1 MEDYGERAELRR
13 MQREQERE
21 RRRIRDRER
30 RQSMT
35 QEQRERHLA
44 RRRRNYQLRRQ
55 RAANNNNRICFPLD
69 ETDAAATTSHDGHGQ
84 ASFIVPCSISDY
96 RVLQTESSEQQSS
109 HYIDGS
115 SSGVV
120 HMEALT
126 YKPTNL
132 PTRLRLSHIRQLARN
147 MIHSIADHH
156 DSQIGIH
163 QIVPHLIPNGDLS
176 SQGSIR
182 KSLRLNRVKQLARSL
197 NSPSKEISAQ
207 SQNDKVQQA
216 NNVTFPG
223 TTYGDG
229 FNCF

>member
-115 SSGVV
+115 
-120 HMEALT
+120 
-126 YKPTNL
+126 
-132 PTRLRLSHIRQLARN
+132 
-147 MIHSIADHH
+147 
-156 DSQIGIH
+156 
-163 QIVPHLIPNGDLS
+163 
-176 SQGSIR
+176 IR